1 MNCFIVLCRYI
12 CQERTEHTQ
21 YSSTR
26 QNWWFIVCLTRTLDE
41 RKQYKWIVIDLIFYI
56 DWLFVCFVDHFTFC
70 SYHALC
76 RNKKSVFFGRG
87 VVLLCLRNFLGFFLF
102 IWFRFTSDC
111 YIWVFC
117 VPLLSGCFLWLILI
131 AFWCGLIV

>member
-1 MNCFIVLCRYI
+1 MSRGEQN
-12 CQERTEHTQ
+12 TQ

-26 QNWWFIVCLTRTLDE
+26 KNWWFIVCLTRTLDE

-76 RNKKSVFFGRG
+76 RNKKKLSYFSVG
-87 VVLLCLRNFLGFFLF
+87 VWCCYAWEIFWDFFLF
-102 IWFRFTSDC
+102 IWFRFTSDF

-117 VPLLSGCFLWLILI
+117 VPLRFGCFLWLILI